1 MIYNLKRFFIFGSIF
16 FLVVGMAM
24 TGGFF
29 GRRYLERQTQL
40 KVMARFEE
48 KLRSDHQLDND
59 HAYTGSYTSRLMP
72 ADGETIAILSL
83 DRLGI
88 KVSIAQGIDKD
99 TLRISAGKFPQS
111 ADAGFGNFAIA
122 GHSSRLY
129 VCLFNDLHRA
139 EIGDV
144 IYVDTKTGRHKYLV
158 SEIRTIEPED
168 TSVLDPTKESILSII
183 SCTNDGAQR
192 LYIKGIEVET

>member
-1 MIYNLKRFFIFGSIF
+1 MHHTIKRFLIFGSVF
-16 FLVVGMAM
+16 FLVIGLAM

-40 KVMARFEE
+40 RVMAQFEE
-48 KLRSDHQLDND
+48 KLRSDHQLDG
-59 HAYTGSYTSRLMP
+59 HHEYTGSASASLVP

-83 DRLGI
+83 DRLNI
-88 KVSIAQGIDKD
+88 KVSVVQGIDKD
-99 TLRISAGKFPQS
+99 ALRISAGKFPQS

-122 GHSSRLY
+122 GHSSRVY

-144 IYVDTKTGRHKYLV
+144 ILVETRTGKHKYLV
-158 SEIRTIEPED
+158 SEIRTIEPTD

-183 SCTNDGAQR
+183 TCTNDGAQR
-192 LYIKGIEVET
+192 LYIKGIEVNI

>member
-1 MIYNLKRFFIFGSIF
+1 MFSKIKRFLIFGSLF
-16 FLVVGMAM
+16 FLVVGFAM

-29 GRRYLERQTQL
+29 ARRYMERQTQL

-48 KLRSDHQLDND
+48 KLHSDHQLDND
-59 HAYTGSYTSRLMP
+59 HAYIGSYTAQLFP

-88 KVSIAQGIDKD
+88 KVSVVQGIDKD
-99 TLRISAGKFPQS
+99 ALRISAGKFPQS

-139 EIGDV
+139 KIGDV
-144 IYVDTKTGRHKYLV
+144 IYVDTNTGRHKYLV
-158 SEIRTIEPED
+158 SEIRVIEPTD

-192 LYIKGIEVET
+192 LYIKGIEVYS

>member
-1 MIYNLKRFFIFGSIF
+1 MHPTIKRFLIFGSIF
-16 FLVVGMAM
+16 FLVIGLAM

-40 KVMARFEE
+40 RVMAQFEE

-59 HAYTGSYTSRLMP
+59 PEYTGSTSASLVP

-83 DRLGI
+83 DRLNI
-88 KVSIAQGIDKD
+88 KVSIVQGIDKD
-99 TLRISAGKFPQS
+99 ALRISAGKFPQS

-122 GHSSRLY
+122 GHSSRVY

-144 IYVDTKTGRHKYLV
+144 IFVETRTGKHKYLV
-158 SEIRTIEPED
+158 SEIRTIDPTD
-168 TSVLDPTKESILSII
+168 TSVLDPTTESILSII
-183 SCTNDGAQR
+183 TCTDDGVHR
-192 LYIKGIEVET
+192 LYIKGIEVNI